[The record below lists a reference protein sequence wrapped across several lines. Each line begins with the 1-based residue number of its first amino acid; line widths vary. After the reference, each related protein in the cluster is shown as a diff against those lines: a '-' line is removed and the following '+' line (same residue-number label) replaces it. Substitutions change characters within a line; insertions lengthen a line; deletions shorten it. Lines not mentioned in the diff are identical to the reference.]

1 MSSSTQPEK
10 IRWLGKSRSVWSQI
24 KLKPDGDL
32 RWFGY
37 SRFGLSQIKLKPD
50 ENIRWFGYSRFGLSQ
65 KKFTPHKNIRL
76 FSYSRTG
83 RHIYCSNQPRRC
95 GRAAIRLTE
104 MPRLHKT
111 WSHPFERINDLTAG
125 RLAQNAPHPFYYFC
139 DLTRRTAG
147 TEIPRIL
154 FITSMIWPRA
164 QNAPH
169 LFAIT
174 DLFRGNMEWDVCA
187 IVCILNCIVMR
198 RWGERTVL
206 TGYTYT
212 VIQV

>member
-32 RWFGY
+32 
-37 SRFGLSQIKLKPD
+37 
-50 ENIRWFGYSRFGLSQ
+50 RWFGYSRFGLSQ

-111 WSHPFERINDLTAG
+111 WSHPFERINDLTTG
-125 RLAQNAPHPFYYFC
+125 RLAQNAPHPFYYFS

-154 FITSMIWPRA
+154 FITSMIWPRDGWHRMPRIFLQSPIFSA
-164 QNAPH
+164 GIWNETCAP
-169 LFAIT
+169 LY
-174 DLFRGNMEWDVCA
+174 V
-187 IVCILNCIVMR
+187 
-198 RWGERTVL
+198 
-206 TGYTYT
+206 
-212 VIQV
+212 